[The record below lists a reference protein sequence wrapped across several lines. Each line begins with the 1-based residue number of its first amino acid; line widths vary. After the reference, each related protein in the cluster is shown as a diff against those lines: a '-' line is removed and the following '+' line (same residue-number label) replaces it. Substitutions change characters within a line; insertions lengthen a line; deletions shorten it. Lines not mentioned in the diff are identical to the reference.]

1 MMKKISLFLIT
12 ILFSLTPLM
21 AEIKI
26 LSPVAGVWANKQ
38 MLVIENSEEGDYF
51 YSLDGSDPES
61 FGFAYDGPVLID
73 LTEQVKLNVS
83 FVSKNG
89 KKEKASVSYE
99 VIPDDGQRT
108 SYRDFVRTFYKT
120 GVYSYSSGSKF
131 SIPSTLMYSF
141 GLPPDSFLQGTELSI
156 SEKSVLLRNVPCTV
170 YDKEKNIKY
179 RFIVKTF
186 PQNAGIYS
194 KREVPFTVSDWNTIT
209 FTDQNLLYKID
220 SEYWGLPKEARVL
233 DRSVSHMI
241 SWQSLDYK
249 EGNPVEFFVLPPKP
263 QIEIKKN
270 DDGSLLYTLNGD
282 DSYTMSVFSKEKND
296 YMELFPEIGADV
308 FLGDRASGLL
318 DIGVFANSVYQG
330 KIIAQYEIDKKP
342 PAEPVITSSAKS
354 FYSKNRVKIE
364 VQSDSDSD
372 LYVALSQPYIFPESD
387 TVYKSDSSVFKNI
400 KADDF
405 KKVKNSKYTVY
416 WNPRSSGPAYYKISA
431 YTQSGK
437 NKSKVVE
444 YGLIIDQSSYY
455 YDQSANPDEAEGTI
469 EHPFTSFAQ
478 CLSELEGV
486 RAVTLRVKG
495 DLNINER
502 SQIDSNFEIINNG
515 DARIIFGPQACINVK
530 SSSLEISDCRI
541 QNKTASEDFKQPLIK
556 LENAVLTIKNSTIA
570 LNFSSNGSVID
581 AFNSIVNISDTIAS
595 ANAINYLSFIT
606 SVKSRLSIKKS
617 QLSSSAETSVIIS
630 ANEGN
635 LNASENEFMVSGKTG
650 RIAELFKVK
659 AKLTLN
665 KFKAQLQSE
674 RLVEPIYT
682 NTPGNLTLSEN
693 ETYGF

>member
-1 MMKKISLFLIT
+1 MKKLSLFLIT
-12 ILFSLTPLM
+12 ILFSLTSLM

-38 MLVIENSEEGDYF
+38 MLVIENQEEGDYF

-73 LTEQVKLNVS
+73 LTDKVKLNVT
-83 FVSKNG
+83 FVSKTG
-89 KKEKASVSYE
+89 KKEDASVSYE
-99 VIPDDGQRT
+99 VKLDDGQRT
-108 SYRDFVRTFYKT
+108 SYKDFVKSFYKT

-131 SIPSTLMYSF
+131 VIPSNLMYSF
-141 GLPPDSFLQGTELSI
+141 GLPPDSFLQGRELTL
-156 SEKSVLLRNVPCTV
+156 SEKSVLIRYQPCTI
-170 YDKEKNIKY
+170 YDEEKNIKY
-179 RFIVKTF
+179 RFIIKTF

-194 KREVPFTVSDWNTIT
+194 KRDVPFTVTDWNTIT

-220 SEYWGLPKEARVL
+220 SEYWGLPKEARVI

-270 DDGSLLYTLNGD
+270 DDGSLLYILNGD

-308 FLGDRASGLL
+308 FFGDKASGLL

-342 PAEPVITSSAKS
+342 PAAPVITSSAKS
-354 FYSKNRVKIE
+354 FYTKSRAKIE
-364 VQSDSDSD
+364 VQADSGVD

-387 TVYKSDSSVFKNI
+387 TIYKADSPVFKDI
-400 KADDF
+400 KADEY
-405 KKVKNSKYTVY
+405 KKVKNSKYGLY

-444 YGLIIDQSSYY
+444 YSLIIDQSSYY

-469 EHPFTSFAQ
+469 EHPFTSFSQ

-495 DLNINER
+495 DLNINEKC
-502 SQIDSNFEIINNG
+502 QLDANFEIINNG
-515 DARIIFGPQACINVK
+515 DARIIFGPEASISVK
-530 SSSLEISDCRI
+530 SSSFEISDCRI
-541 QNKTASEDFKQPLIK
+541 QNQTSSEEFNRPLIK
-556 LENAVLTIKNSTIA
+556 LENAVLTIKNVTFA
-570 LNFSSNGSVID
+570 LNFTSNGSVID
-581 AFNSIVNISDTIAS
+581 AFNSIVNISDSIAS
-595 ANAINYLSFIT
+595 ANAIKYLSFIT

-617 QLSSSAETSVIIS
+617 QLSTSAETSVIIS

-635 LNASENEFMVSGKTG
+635 LNASENEFTVSGKMG

-659 AKLTLN
+659 AKLTSN
-665 KFKAQLQSE
+665 KFKGELKTDT
-674 RLVEPIYT
+674 LIEPVYT
-682 NTPGNLTLSEN
+682 NSPANLILSEN
-693 ETYGF
+693 EIYGF